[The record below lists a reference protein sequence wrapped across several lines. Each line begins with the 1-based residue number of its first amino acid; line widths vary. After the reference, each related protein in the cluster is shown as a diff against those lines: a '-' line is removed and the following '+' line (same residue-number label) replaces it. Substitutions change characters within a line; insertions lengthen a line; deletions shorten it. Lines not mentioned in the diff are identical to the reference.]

1 MVKSKYSFYTYAGVF
16 LGITTI
22 ILLIIFSTTINL
34 WENAKKVPIPQ
45 SVGIFIC
52 ILLILY
58 MLYRVFKT
66 SPQLEVS
73 QNRLRIHGVL
83 HKEKEISGNDISEID
98 LFSIGMYN
106 GSATI
111 VTKIHLLTGKTI
123 QLAAPNYKNM
133 PELKIAFTQYFFEK
147 IKKPN
152 ILAKKSVENSNIE
165 FEYIKIYG
173 NPYTSIN
180 GILIFGFAIFIIA
193 TTITSKKEF
202 EPAHLFLI
210 FPIAFLF
217 FALSYQFHYFIF
229 SGKELIIR
237 NHFLPWI
244 NKQYAISDVLVF
256 NSEQARK
263 TSRSLRITTKDYK
276 SRNYPAGSLRD
287 KNWDTLKEKI
297 KESGI
302 PFIE

>member
-1 MVKSKYSFYTYAGVF
+1 MVKSKYSIYTYAGIF
-16 LGITTI
+16 LGIATI
-22 ILLIIFSTTINL
+22 ILLIIFSTTIDP

-45 SVGIFIC
+45 SVGVLIC

-66 SPQLEVS
+66 SPQLEIS
-73 QNRLRIHGVL
+73 QNKLRIHGLL

-111 VTKIHLLTGKTI
+111 VTKIQLLTGKKI

-133 PELKIAFTQYFFEK
+133 PELKIAFAEYFFEK
-147 IKKPN
+147 IKNPN
-152 ILAKKSVENSNIE
+152 ILPKKSFENSEIE
-165 FEYIKIYG
+165 FEYIKISG

-180 GILIFGFAIFIIA
+180 GILIFGFAIFIIV
-193 TTITSKKEF
+193 TSITSKKEF

-210 FPIAFLF
+210 LPIASLF
-217 FALSYQFHYFIF
+217 FVLSYQLHYFIF
-229 SGKELIIR
+229 SGKDLLVR
-237 NHFLPWI
+237 NHFLPWL
-244 NKQYAISDVLVF
+244 NKQYVISDVLVF
-256 NSEQARK
+256 NSEQANK

-287 KNWDTLKEKI
+287 KHWDILKEKI